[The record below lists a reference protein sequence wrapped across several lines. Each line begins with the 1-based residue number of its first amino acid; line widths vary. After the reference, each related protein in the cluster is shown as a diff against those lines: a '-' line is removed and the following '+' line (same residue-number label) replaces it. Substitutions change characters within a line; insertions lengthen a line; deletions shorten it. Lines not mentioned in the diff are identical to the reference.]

1 MKVEKKH
8 RKQKKEIKFPENR
21 KISDKLLQGDRVI
34 IAKYSNLSVYTI
46 RDIMQGHRRLTDDV
60 ARAILRLKKERL
72 ELTQALEE
80 IINQ

>member
-8 RKQKKEIKFPENR
+8 RRQKKEIKFPENR
-21 KISDKLLQGDRVI
+21 KISEKLLQGDRVI

-60 ARAILRLKKERL
+60 ARAIIRLMNERKEL
-72 ELTQALEE
+72 DQALNE
-80 IINQ
+80 IVNQ